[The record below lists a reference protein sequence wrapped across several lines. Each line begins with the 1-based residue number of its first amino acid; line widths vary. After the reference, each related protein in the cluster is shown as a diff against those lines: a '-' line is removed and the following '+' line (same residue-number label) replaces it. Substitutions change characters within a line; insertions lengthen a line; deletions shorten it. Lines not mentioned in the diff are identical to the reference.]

1 MALKYLQLAM
11 LSRDFE
17 DEANIKI
24 ADFLYQ
30 GTSGFYD
37 MKKADSIF

>member
-11 LSRDFE
+11 LNREFE
-17 DEANIKI
+17 DEANLKI
-24 ADFLYQ
+24 ADFLYH

-37 MKKADSIF
+37 MQKADSIF